1 MIDISLDS
9 KVSLKQA
16 YLIMFDYLEAHYER
30 TGKPDEIGALLG
42 QLALW
47 DGPNGKE
54 PMDGAVFPD
63 WLESAAKVLNQEA
76 SGGYKDAN
84 IRLK

>member
-1 MIDISLDS
+1 MKYISLDS
-9 KVSLKQA
+9 IVSLKQA

-42 QLALW
+42 KLALW

-63 WLESAAKVLNQEA
+63 WLESATKVLKQEA
-76 SGGYKDAN
+76 SGGYEDAN
-84 IRLK
+84 IRLQ